1 MQTRGD
7 ALLLSVMGDSS
18 KPYMTLGQG
27 MKVELLAECG
37 DYAYVRTYEGGAG
50 AYDCGDFGY
59 IALSDL
65 SLTQTGESIG
75 VAQVD
80 DGDLPSVVLAEPD
93 AQSEM
98 IGALCSGAQAR
109 ILSYHADGLVQVQ
122 LGGMSRLYSQGRDPR
137 ADTAG

>member
-1 MQTRGD
+1 
-7 ALLLSVMGDSS
+7 
-18 KPYMTLGQG
+18 

-75 VAQVD
+75 VAVSATASAALVMIRA
-80 DGDLPSVVLAEPD
+80 GFD
-93 AQSEM
+93 A
-98 IGALCSGAQAR
+98 
-109 ILSYHADGLVQVQ
+109 
-122 LGGMSRLYSQGRDPR
+122 MSAAVR
-137 ADTAG
+137 